1 MAKIIFEPVF
11 IKLSNYIGYFTEW
24 DYQKAIGNRYFF
36 WVGYSGLTF
45 DPFDV
50 KKDKKMSF
58 EMFVAMNDGEVALQK
73 EIENFNRA
81 YMTGVEAAENFV
93 FNNTPLPKSL
103 IEKYKL

>member
-45 DPFDV
+45 GLFDV
-50 KKDKKMSF
+50 IDGHKMNF
-58 EMFVAMNDGEVALQK
+58 QTFVAMNDK
-73 EIENFNRA
+73 ETAIQNKIYDFNKS
-81 YMTGVEAAENFV
+81 YMIMISEYIAHEFKI
-93 FNNTPLPKSL
+93 NNDKKN
-103 IEKYKL
+103 I